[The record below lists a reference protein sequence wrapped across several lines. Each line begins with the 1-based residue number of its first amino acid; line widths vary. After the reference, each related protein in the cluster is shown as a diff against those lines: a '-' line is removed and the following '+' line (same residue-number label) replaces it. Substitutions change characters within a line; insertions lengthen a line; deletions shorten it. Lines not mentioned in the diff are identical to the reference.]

1 MASLQLLFD
10 LKIIPSIAL
19 TNDWLTSLT
28 PVYEKKA
35 PLEILLEAQQLYT
48 FVTILSPFMKEACIP
63 HHKKEI

>member
-1 MASLQLLFD
+1 LICVREITCFAKAFLQLLFD

-35 PLEILLEAQQLYT
+35 PLEILLEAQQLCT
-48 FVTILSPFMKEACIP
+48 FVTI
-63 HHKKEI
+63 

>member
-28 PVYEKKA
+28 PVYEKK
-35 PLEILLEAQQLYT
+35 LLWRY
-48 FVTILSPFMKEACIP
+48 F
-63 HHKKEI
+63 

>member
-35 PLEILLEAQQLYT
+35 PLEILLEAQQLCT
-48 FVTILSPFMKEACIP
+48 FVTI
-63 HHKKEI
+63 